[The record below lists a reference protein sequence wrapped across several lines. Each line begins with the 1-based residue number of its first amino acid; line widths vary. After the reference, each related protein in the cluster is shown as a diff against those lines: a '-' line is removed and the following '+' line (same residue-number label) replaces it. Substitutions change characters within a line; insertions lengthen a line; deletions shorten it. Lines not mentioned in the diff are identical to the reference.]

1 MHRHGRHQ
9 SELGP
14 RRHNYAL
21 YRLLVLVTHTVSRP
35 ILDTALTLLL
45 GFGESVTHV
54 SIPRARRVFTRRSEK
69 LLQRNVKCL
78 TNLFKSFCHALED
91 LAFHLSLDQMRNLLF
106 HGFLGCLRFRCDDQV
121 AERLGICACWTPD
134 VQVLRTWGMK

>member
-1 MHRHGRHQ
+1 MRMHRHGRHQ

-14 RRHNYAL
+14 RRYDDAL
-21 YRLLVLVTHTVSRP
+21 DRLLVLVTHTVSRP

-54 SIPRARRVFTRRSEK
+54 SIPGARRVFTRRSEK

-78 TNLFKSFCHALED
+78 TNLFKSFCHAFNDATL
-91 LAFHLSLDQMRNLLF
+91 HLRLDQLSNLLF
-106 HGFLGCLRFRCDDQV
+106 HGFLGCLRFRCDDHPV
-121 AERLGICACWTPD
+121 PIGLC
-134 VQVLRTWGMK
+134 